1 MSSLLRHADTLFHQ
15 LETDCGAITDR
26 TVKLKA
32 RITILGEKSDNLNAR
47 KVKIRKYIFLSIC
60 VSRIYIL
67 DTNLLLLVQSILI

>member
-47 KVKIRKYIFLSIC
+47 KVKIRKYIYFQFVL
-60 VSRIYIL
+60 VEYIL
-67 DTNLLLLVQSILI
+67 QTLIWFGEYLF